1 MFIAV
6 LCRPKQVGEEGENAY
21 RLDNLKY
28 VHTMEYFT
36 AIKTNEID
44 LNMLMW
50 KALQVRSLNKIV
62 IFKTIYI
69 NSHIYKHMCGHICV
83 YRYVIYL
90 YMYIY
95 L

>member
-6 LCRPKQVGEEGENAY
+6 VCRAKTSWGGGGNAY
-21 RLDNLKY
+21 RLDNLRY

-44 LNMLMW
+44 LNMLIW

-62 IFKTIYI
+62 RFKTIYI